1 MDFPGDIN
9 GPKFSEG
16 DIVTFTLPEAELTM
30 RLPVVADYKMTDRV
44 SNMRDLTNVDTS
56 SWEHFG
62 DDGFCF
68 DDVAVQSW
76 KYEDLITHDN
86 VASCFLCITLE
97 KHGNNEAESL
107 FSLNS
112 QTFREQ
118 QLEWIAEDSGG
129 DTRPG
134 WPNEENN
141 FFAKTLKK
149 EMLDG
154 LQVEVERVSG
164 GGETVPNINAVFSLG
179 KHFSMRIDFSLSSLH
194 YPDRKNPYSEEFL
207 QDLKFKLFDDF
218 ISHIHIK
225 YTPETIALIEQ
236 RTKELSA

>member
-1 MDFPGDIN
+1 MNFPGDIN

-16 DIVTFTLPEAELTM
+16 DIVSFTLPEAELTM

-44 SNMRDLTNVDTS
+44 SSVRDLTNIDTTN
-56 SWEHFG
+56 WEHFG

-68 DDVAVQSW
+68 SELAVQSW
-76 KYEDLITHDN
+76 TYEDLDTHDN
-86 VASCFLCITLE
+86 VADCLLIITIL
-97 KHGNNEAESL
+97 KHGKSESDSL

-118 QLEWIAEDSGG
+118 QITWLAEDLS
-129 DTRPG
+129 DEDRPG
-134 WPNEENN
+134 WPSKEND
-141 FFAKTLKK
+141 FFAQTIKGDI
-149 EMLDG
+149 LDG
-154 LQVEVERVSG
+154 LQVQI
-164 GGETVPNINAVFSLG
+164 ETVKDAGRNFPDIYALFSLG
-179 KHFSMRIDFSLSSLH
+179 KYFTVGIEYSLMSIH

-218 ISHIHIK
+218 ISHIQIE

-236 RTKELSA
+236 RTKELNT

>member
-1 MDFPGDIN
+1 MNFPGDIN
-9 GPKFSEG
+9 GPKFSDG

-44 SNMRDLTNVDTS
+44 SNIRDLTNVDTS

-68 DDVAVQSW
+68 NDVAVQSW
-76 KYEDLITHDN
+76 KYEDLASHDN
-86 VASCFLCITLE
+86 VARCFLKITIQ
-97 KHGNNEAESL
+97 KHGKSESDSL

-112 QTFREQ
+112 QTFRDQ
-118 QLEWIAEDSGG
+118 QITWLAEGLSDE
-129 DTRPG
+129 DRPG
-134 WPNEENN
+134 WPSKEND
-141 FFAKTLKK
+141 FFAQTIKSDV
-149 EMLDG
+149 LDG
-154 LQVEVERVSG
+154 LQVQVERVK
-164 GGETVPNINAVFSLG
+164 NAGRDFPDIYALFSLG
-179 KHFSMRIDFSLSSLH
+179 KYFTLAIDFSLLSLH

-207 QDLKFKLFDDF
+207 QDFKFKLFDDF
-218 ISHIHIK
+218 ISHIHIE